1 MPDTN
6 QRMLYLLIAVL
17 GIYFFFLPGFL
28 EAAGINLPEGT
39 KKLEDLTAAS
49 TLLRMIDSAIFKFGA
64 RILAGLSVL
73 AAGWNL
79 KEQRFGMAIVCIF
92 GAVVMGTV
100 PMWIKGIFEI
110 QASGGGSVFGG

>member
-1 MPDTN
+1 M
-6 QRMLYLLIAVL
+6 
-17 GIYFFFLPGFL
+17 G
-28 EAAGINLPEGT
+28 
-39 KKLEDLTAAS
+39 S
-49 TLLRMIDSAIFKFGA
+49 TS
-64 RILAGLSVL
+64 GLSVL